1 MRTDEWLEDQ
11 LYDIWENHFADMP
24 RTNKV
29 LITFGKHSKRQLG
42 CIKHIKS
49 PTTKKIANKSE
60 KYGQVDNNSIS
71 LITITSYFKD
81 EEVPK
86 LVVRSTIAHELCHYA
101 HGFSS
106 PLPRLFNHP
115 HKHGVVRKELAKRDL
130 ALQYKESQRWIHTNW
145 LDYLKSI
152 RN

>member
-1 MRTDEWLEDQ
+1 MRTDEWLENQ
-11 LYDIWENHFADMP
+11 LYDIWEDHFADMP

-29 LITFGKHSKRQLG
+29 LITFGKHAKRQLG

-49 PTTKKIANKSE
+49 PTTKKIAKKSDQ
-60 KYGQVDNNSIS
+60 YGQSDQNSIS

-81 EEVPK
+81 EAIPEFVIQ
-86 LVVRSTIAHELCHYA
+86 STIAHELCHYA

-115 HKHGVVRKELAKRDL
+115 HKHGIVRKELAKRGL
-130 ALQYKESQRWIHTNW
+130 AEQYKISQRWIRANW
-145 LDYLKSI
+145 LKYLKAI
-152 RN
+152 QN